1 MVVVDRVGNC
11 KRDGRRRERG
21 ESVIEYRAKTSP
33 EIPVGATSSF
43 EPSTICILCIWI
55 AFITHTSLGANCR
68 PEKSWTRGCMLQTA
82 THLAASLLMPCLES
96 IRTRA
101 STYTSHS
108 CSCDT
113 VHASVLS
120 TTNAI
125 GNDEFVE
132 QRKRHFPR
140 ECTLLPSSSSRAFL
154 AFFRLSSYRATIF
167 FHPSV
172 CLLFA
177 PAFSRLSTL
186 TKCLTV
192 KRPAKS
198 LANLPFL
205 FSYDV
210 FRLS

>member
-1 MVVVDRVGNC
+1 MH
-11 KRDGRRRERG
+11 
-21 ESVIEYRAKTSP
+21 A
-33 EIPVGATSSF
+33 
-43 EPSTICILCIWI
+43 
-55 AFITHTSLGANCR
+55 ANCNALGGEPLDAVSR
-68 PEKSWTRGCMLQTA
+68 IDSHSRL
-82 THLAASLLMPCLES
+82 HL
-96 IRTRA
+96 
-101 STYTSHS
+101 YS

-205 FSYDV
+205 FFYDV